1 MYVREWTAR
10 FGDVD
15 MFQIGFYP
23 RLMGEV
29 RRTSERFMESLGHP
43 FRELIDERELGLP
56 IVEAGIEFE
65 SPITAGDTVQL
76 ELTPRLGE
84 TSVRF
89 DVVALHEDGEVAF
102 TAFEQRV
109 CLPVHADETVP
120 LPADVRSALEG
131 TDDGGANET

>member
-1 MYVREWTAR
+1 MYTREWTVR

-23 RLMGEV
+23 RIIAVL
-29 RRTSERFMESLGHP
+29 RDTSDMFMESIDFP
-43 FRELIDERELGLP
+43 FWKLIEERELGFP

-65 SPITAGDTVQL
+65 RPVEVGEIVSISLIPI
-76 ELTPRLGE
+76 LGR

-89 DVVALHEDGEVAF
+89 EFEATCDGEASF

-109 CLPVHADETVP
+109 CLPVGGTETIP
-120 LPADVRSALEG
+120 IPNDLRTALE
-131 TDDGGANET
+131 EQM